1 MQNNTTTKPLNQN
14 KMKAILEFNLPDDQH
29 EFDLAIQGSKMYL
42 ALWDLS
48 QELRSM
54 WKYQAYNTEEEY
66 AIVETIRDKFYEI
79 LQEHNINLD
88 K

>member
-1 MQNNTTTKPLNQN
+1 
-14 KMKAILEFNLPDDQH
+14 MKATLEFNLPDDQH
-29 EFDLAIQGSKMYL
+29 EFDMAIQGSSMYL

-54 WKYQAYNTEEEY
+54 WKYQQYKTEEEY
-66 AIVETIRDKFYEI
+66 AIVETIRDKFHEI
-79 LQEHNINLD
+79 LSEHNINLD

>member
-1 MQNNTTTKPLNQN
+1 
-14 KMKAILEFNLPDDQH
+14 MKAKLTFNLPEDQH
-29 EFDLAIQGSKMYL
+29 EWDNAVNANAMRL
-42 ALWDLS
+42 ALWDIS

-54 WKYQAYNTEEEY
+54 WKYQSYKTEEEY

>member
-1 MQNNTTTKPLNQN
+1 
-14 KMKAILEFNLPDDQH
+14 MKATIEFNLPDDQH
-29 EFDLAIQGSKMYL
+29 EWYNAVNANAMYL

-54 WKYQAYNTEEEY
+54 WKYQSYQTEEEY

-79 LQEHNINLD
+79 LQEHNITLD

>member
-1 MQNNTTTKPLNQN
+1 
-14 KMKAILEFNLPDDQH
+14 MKAKLTFNLPDDQH
-29 EFDLAIQGSKMYL
+29 DWDNAVNANAMYL
-42 ALWDLS
+42 SLWDLS

-54 WKYQAYNTEEEY
+54 WKYQQYKTEEEY

>member
-1 MQNNTTTKPLNQN
+1 
-14 KMKAILEFNLPDDQH
+14 MKAKLTFNLPDDQH
-29 EFDLAIQGSKMYL
+29 EFDIAIQGSKMYL

-54 WKYQAYNTEEEY
+54 WKYQSYQTEEEY

-79 LQEHNINLD
+79 LSEHNINLD

>member
-1 MQNNTTTKPLNQN
+1 MLKNTTTKH
-14 KMKAILEFNLPDDQH
+14 MKAKLTFNLPDDQH
-29 EFDLAIQGSKMYL
+29 EWYNAVNANAMYL

-66 AIVETIRDKFYEI
+66 AIVETIRDKFHEI
-79 LQEHNINLD
+79 LSEHNINLD

>member
-1 MQNNTTTKPLNQN
+1 
-14 KMKAILEFNLPDDQH
+14 MKATIEFNLPEDKYEWDN
-29 EFDLAIQGSKMYL
+29 AIRADAMYL

-54 WKYQAYNTEEEY
+54 WKYKEYKTEEEY

-79 LQEHNINLD
+79 LNQHNINLD
-88 K
+88 Q

>member
-1 MQNNTTTKPLNQN
+1 MQNNTIPKP
-14 KMKAILEFNLPDDQH
+14 MKAKLTFNLPDDQY
-29 EFDLAIQGSKMYL
+29 EWDNAVNANSMYL

-54 WKYQAYNTEEEY
+54 WKYQSYKTEEEY

-79 LQEHNINLD
+79 LSEHNINLD

>member
-1 MQNNTTTKPLNQN
+1 
-14 KMKAILEFNLPDDQH
+14 MKAKLTFNLPDDQH
-29 EFDLAIQGSKMYL
+29 EWDNAFNANAMYL

-54 WKYQAYNTEEEY
+54 WKYQQYKTEEY
-66 AIVETIRDKFYEI
+66 AIVETIRDKFHEI
-79 LQEHNINLD
+79 LSEHNINLD

>member
-1 MQNNTTTKPLNQN
+1 
-14 KMKAILEFNLPDDQH
+14 MKAKLTFNLPDDQH
-29 EFDLAIQGSKMYL
+29 EWYNAVNANAMYL

-54 WKYQAYNTEEEY
+54 WKYQQYKTEEEY

>member
-1 MQNNTTTKPLNQN
+1 
-14 KMKAILEFNLPDDQH
+14 MKAKLT
-29 EFDLAIQGSKMYL
+29 FDLPEDKYEWENAIRADAMFC

-48 QELRSM
+48 QELRTL
-54 WKYQAYNTEEEY
+54 WKYEELSEDEWNM
-66 AIVETIRDKFYEI
+66 VERIRDKFYEI

>member
-1 MQNNTTTKPLNQN
+1 
-14 KMKAILEFNLPDDQH
+14 
-29 EFDLAIQGSKMYL
+29 MYL

-54 WKYQAYNTEEEY
+54 WKYQQYKTEEEY
-66 AIVETIRDKFYEI
+66 AIVDTIRDKFYEI

>member
-1 MQNNTTTKPLNQN
+1 
-14 KMKAILEFNLPDDQH
+14 MKATLEFNLPDDQH

-54 WKYQAYNTEEEY
+54 WKYQQYKTEEEY
-66 AIVETIRDKFYEI
+66 AIVETIRDKFHEI
-79 LQEHNINLD
+79 LSEHNINLD

>member
-1 MQNNTTTKPLNQN
+1 MQNNITTKH
-14 KMKAILEFNLPDDQH
+14 MKAKLTFNLPDDQH
-29 EFDLAIQGSKMYL
+29 EWHNAVNANAMYL
-42 ALWDLS
+42 ALWDIS

-79 LQEHNINLD
+79 LSEHNINLD

>member
-1 MQNNTTTKPLNQN
+1 
-14 KMKAILEFNLPDDQH
+14 MKAKLTFNLPDDQH
-29 EFDLAIQGSKMYL
+29 EWHNAVNANSMYL
-42 ALWDLS
+42 ALWDIS

-54 WKYQAYNTEEEY
+54 WKYQSYQTEEEY

>member
-1 MQNNTTTKPLNQN
+1 
-14 KMKAILEFNLPDDQH
+14 MKATIEFNLPEDQH
-29 EFDLAIQGSKMYL
+29 EWDNAVNANSMYL

-79 LQEHNINLD
+79 LSEHNINLD

>member
-1 MQNNTTTKPLNQN
+1 
-14 KMKAILEFNLPDDQH
+14 MKAKLTFNLPDDQH
-29 EFDLAIQGSKMYL
+29 EFDIAIQGSKMYL

>member
-1 MQNNTTTKPLNQN
+1 
-14 KMKAILEFNLPDDQH
+14 MKARLTFNLPEDKH
-29 EFDLAIQGSKMYL
+29 EWENAMRADAMFC

-48 QELRSM
+48 QELRTL
-54 WKYQAYNTEEEY
+54 WKYEELSEEEWNM
-66 AIVETIRDKFYEI
+66 VERIRDKFYEI

>member
-1 MQNNTTTKPLNQN
+1 MKPNNITTKH
-14 KMKAILEFNLPDDQH
+14 MKAKLTFNLPEDQH
-29 EFDLAIQGSKMYL
+29 EWDNAVNSNAMYL

-54 WKYQAYNTEEEY
+54 WKYQQYKTEEEY
-66 AIVETIRDKFYEI
+66 AIVDTIRDKFHEI